1 MADEESR
8 AAILGKGHKC
18 AQDMRIWGLAAPPA
32 SCRLLQPR
40 ANTPCLSVALC
51 SAGVILAGRTL
62 GGGGGLSTRLSLLL
76 SLLLSHPTDT
86 ATHLHLFTP
95 IRSLGLR
102 IPPPIIFPSLCPY
115 ADCASLGKSVHPN
128 PCTRVSCEEPRLI
141 HLQAPGEIC
150 SGRLNVAIL
159 ITFIPLIRPLGSH
172 CPVINCHST
181 ENQLFSVL
189 WMGDRAAQ

>member
-1 MADEESR
+1 MCPGYED
-8 AAILGKGHKC
+8 LGAG
-18 AQDMRIWGLAAPPA
+18 G
-32 SCRLLQPR
+32 SSSVLQTPT
-40 ANTPCLSVALC
+40 TPCKHTVSVRRPVLSR
-51 SAGVILAGRTL
+51 SNPGRKDA
-62 GGGGGLSTRLSLLL
+62 GGGRGIIHPIISPAISAPLSSHGH
-76 SLLLSHPTDT
+76 SHPF
-86 ATHLHLFTP
+86 APFHPYSQSGAAHP
-95 IRSLGLR
+95 S
-102 IPPPIIFPSLCPY
+102 PIIFPSLCPY

>member
-1 MADEESR
+1 MCPGYED
-8 AAILGKGHKC
+8 LGAG
-18 AQDMRIWGLAAPPA
+18 G
-32 SCRLLQPR
+32 SSSVLQTPT
-40 ANTPCLSVALC
+40 TPCKHTVSVRRPVLSR
-51 SAGVILAGRTL
+51 SNPGRKDA

-95 IRSLGLR
+95 IRSLGLC

>member
-62 GGGGGLSTRLSLLL
+62 GGRGIIHPIISPAISAPLSSHGH
-76 SLLLSHPTDT
+76 SHPF
-86 ATHLHLFTP
+86 APFHPYSQSGAVHP
-95 IRSLGLR
+95 S
-102 IPPPIIFPSLCPY
+102 PVIFPSLCPY

-172 CPVINCHST
+172 CPVISCHST